1 MLPLWG
7 APSSSKAQTSVWKH
21 GQGNPGFS
29 AGRNWRLESR
39 QHPPTRMS
47 TPQPASA
54 VDRGAF
60 GDWRLPIAHLMA
72 FFAQAFEFWTD
83 F

>member
-1 MLPLWG
+1 
-7 APSSSKAQTSVWKH
+7 
-21 GQGNPGFS
+21 
-29 AGRNWRLESR
+29 
-39 QHPPTRMS
+39 MS